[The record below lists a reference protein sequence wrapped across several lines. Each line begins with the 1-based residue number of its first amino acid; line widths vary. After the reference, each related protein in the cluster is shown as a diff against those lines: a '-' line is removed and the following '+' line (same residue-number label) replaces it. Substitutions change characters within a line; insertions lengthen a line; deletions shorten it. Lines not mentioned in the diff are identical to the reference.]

1 MPVQTIDE
9 VIAQLDETIL
19 RARQESSRLGF
30 LAALYRNVTLK
41 VKEGIAA
48 GLFEDGTR
56 MERLDVIFANR
67 YLAALDS
74 FHRGMQPSKCW
85 LVPFQLAATS
95 SPIILQHLLTGI
107 NAHINFDLGIAAQQ
121 AAPGAQLLSLRRDF
135 DQINNILGSMV
146 VKVRS
151 DVEAVS
157 PWIGLLDRIDPAGQ
171 TRFINFS
178 LEKSRTSAWLV
189 ATMLNST
196 PPEQLPRKLRILDD
210 GVTILGSLI
219 ARPRGLLISLG
230 LRAIRLRE
238 SNDIRHIIDVLSQT

>member
-1 MPVQTIDE
+1 MPAQTIDE

-19 RARQESSRLGF
+19 RARQESCRLGF
-30 LAALYRNVTLK
+30 FAALYRNVTLK
-41 VKEGIAA
+41 VREGISA
-48 GLFEDGTR
+48 GHFEDGAR

-74 FHRGMQPSKCW
+74 FHQGMQPSKCW

-121 AAPGAQLLSLRRDF
+121 AAPGAQLPSLRHDF
-135 DQINNILGSMV
+135 EQINNILGSMV

-151 DVEAVS
+151 DVGAVS
-157 PWIGLLDRIDPAGQ
+157 PWIGFLDRIDPEGD

-178 LEKSRTSAWLV
+178 LEKSRASAWLV

-196 PPEQLPRKLRILDD
+196 TPDQLPRKLRILDD